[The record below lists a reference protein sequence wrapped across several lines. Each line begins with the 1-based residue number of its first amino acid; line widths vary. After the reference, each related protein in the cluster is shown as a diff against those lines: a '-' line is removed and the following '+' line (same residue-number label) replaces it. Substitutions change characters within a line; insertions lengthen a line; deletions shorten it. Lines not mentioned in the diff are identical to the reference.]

1 MSAGDES
8 DSSGDQRGQRRLT
21 INKEFDSLDA
31 FITEYV
37 ANVSRSGVFIAS
49 HDPLPIGTVV
59 DLKFTVLIDGVHT
72 IEGIGEVVRV
82 DADPPGMGLVFTELS
97 SASEA
102 IIARLLTAPGKKQ
115 REGKD

>member
-1 MSAGDES
+1 MSAGDDS
-8 DSSGDQRGQRRLT
+8 DSGGDQRGQRRLT

-37 ANVSRSGVFIAS
+37 ANVSQSGVFIAS
-49 HDPLPIGTVV
+49 HDPLPVGTVV

-82 DADPPGMGLVFTELS
+82 DDDPPGMGLVFTELS

-102 IIARLLTAPGKKQ
+102 IIARLLTAPGKKR
-115 REGKD
+115 REGTD